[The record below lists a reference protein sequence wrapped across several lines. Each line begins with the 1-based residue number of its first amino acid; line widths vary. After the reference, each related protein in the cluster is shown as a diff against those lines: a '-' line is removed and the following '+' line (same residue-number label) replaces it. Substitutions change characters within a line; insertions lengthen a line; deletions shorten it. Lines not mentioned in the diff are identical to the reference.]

1 LLSSQLTPSLWWG
14 SRCASIQLWVF
25 MIARGLLNKITVGRP
40 YEDAAA
46 LLDEQHYDMCPAT
59 ERPATSGS
67 FEPIESDSLAAATSP
82 GTGYDRDRALQLI
95 QERYESVC
103 ETIPKT
109 LATLRRRAWPR
120 AHHPP
125 AR

>member
-1 LLSSQLTPSLWWG
+1 MQPHSSMSSTM
-14 SRCASIQLWVF
+14 RHV
-25 MIARGLLNKITVGRP
+25 RGNGTTG
-40 YEDAAA
+40 A
-46 LLDEQHYDMCPAT
+46 
-59 ERPATSGS
+59 SGS

-103 ETIPKT
+103 ETIRKT